1 MLLTIIRICVG
12 IAGIGPMADFR
23 SKTNVY
29 VCICK
34 SVTDKQIRRAAAR
47 GVDNL
52 YDLRE
57 SLGVSAGCGSC
68 AATAQDI
75 LDEAHAHHAAPT
87 LYVPSSA

>member
-1 MLLTIIRICVG
+1 M
-12 IAGIGPMADFR
+12 
-23 SKTNVY
+23 Y

-52 YDLRE
+52 YELRDD
-57 SLGVSAGCGSC
+57 LGVASGCGSC
-68 AATAQDI
+68 ASTAQEI
-75 LDEAHAHHAAPT
+75 LDETNARHARPV